1 MNPDS
6 EPDPEPASVDRTGLD
21 GLIGI
26 DLGATNVRIARIE
39 GGDIVELRAEPII
52 RSAEP
57 QDLIGQIEG
66 MITQVIDPD
75 VRCIG
80 IGVPSVVDPVKGIVY
95 DVQNIPS
102 WTQVPLGPILE
113 RRFGVPVAINNDAN
127 CFALGEWAFGA
138 GARSSGDS
146 DPDSSPGS
154 LVGLIVGTGFGAGL
168 VLNGRLWSGEN
179 CGAGEVGMLPYR
191 DSIYEHYCS
200 GQFFE
205 RSHGVGGRDLHA
217 RALDGDPAALAALTE
232 FGEHLGMG
240 IQAVLYAFDP
250 GLIVLG
256 GSVSGAF
263 PLFEASMR
271 RALESFAYP
280 RSLESLRIEVSTL
293 EHPGVLGAAVLALD
307 AGRV

>member
-1 MNPDS
+1 MTP
-6 EPDPEPASVDRTGLD
+6 EADPEPASRQERLD

-39 GGDIVELRAEPII
+39 RGNVAELRAEPIV
-52 RSAEP
+52 RSENP
-57 QDLIGQIEG
+57 DDLIEQIAG
-66 MITQVIDPD
+66 MVRQVLDPG
-75 VRCIG
+75 VKSLG
-80 IGVPSVVDPVKGIVY
+80 IGVPSVVDPVNGIVY
-95 DVQNIPS
+95 DVQNIPA
-102 WTQVPLGPILE
+102 WKQVPLGPILE
-113 RRFGVPVAINNDAN
+113 RRFSLPVAINNDAN

-138 GARSSGDS
+138 GRAAGNA
-146 DPDSSPGS
+146 SPTEKAERGGA
-154 LVGLIVGTGFGAGL
+154 LVGLILGTGFGAGL
-168 VLNGRLWSGEN
+168 IVNGRLWSGVN

-205 RSHGVGGRDLHA
+205 REHGTGGAELHA
-217 RALDGDPAALAALTE
+217 RAMEGDDSARAVFSE

-240 IQAVLYAFDP
+240 LQAVLYAYDP

-263 PLFEASMR
+263 PFFEASMR

-280 RSLESLRIEVSTL
+280 LTLQTLRIVPSTL

-307 AGRV
+307 AGRVS